1 MWSLEKELALMMR
14 RSYKRE
20 ELLALQETGK
30 KAVTEQQQEPWV
42 ENILAALEFFAD
54 DFYEMEKNN
63 NGQVKSRHRNADRRQ
78 RGARGVPK
86 SWDRGLDQQACEV
99 GQEQGVTA
107 AAAGWSHNNNK
118 GGGAA
123 AVVERAEVDE
133 DEEEEEEEDSE
144 EDIDSFQ
151 PRAFAVEGEPDFAS
165 GPPQD
170 GWEYLRRVRQ
180 VWEAAQCPKVK
191 VAKIDPQKLM
201 VEQTPY
207 MPSIPSVQPCASHLL
222 PSKEWETEFLVDF
235 SNLRTAST
243 NGSGST
249 TTIGGVLKLVDE
261 ELGSKMEISGYEGT
275 VELQAEISGYPKDTI
290 QTSQDVVDGLK
301 IGGMLGASKD
311 PKPPLLGILVRL
323 DAVSRAAL
331 LRFHI
336 AWLERVDGLPYE
348 RTLWLFALSVVIDKP
363 LDAQTSAAFRALLR
377 RCAILRATKV
387 SADDEELHRL
397 NLLITIAGHYFGQSE
412 DLLG

>member
-1 MWSLEKELALMMR
+1 MR

-42 ENILAALEFFAD
+42 EKILAALEFFAD

-86 SWDRGLDQQACEV
+86 SWDRGLDHQACEV
-99 GQEQGVTA
+99 GQEQGVT
-107 AAAGWSHNNNK
+107 AAGWSHNNNK

-133 DEEEEEEEDSE
+133 EEEEEEEEDSE
-144 EDIDSFQ
+144 EDVDSFQ

-275 VELQAEISGYPKDTI
+275 VELQAEISGYPKDTA

>member
-1 MWSLEKELALMMR
+1 MR
-14 RSYKRE
+14 ISYKRE

-30 KAVTEQQQEPWV
+30 KAVTEQQQQPWV
-42 ENILAALEFFAD
+42 EKILAALEFFAD

-86 SWDRGLDQQACEV
+86 SWDRGLDHQACEV

-107 AAAGWSHNNNK
+107 TAAGWSHNNNK
-118 GGGAA
+118 GGAA
-123 AVVERAEVDE
+123 AVVEWAEVDE
-133 DEEEEEEEDSE
+133 EEEVEEEEDSE
-144 EDIDSFQ
+144 EDVDSFQ

-235 SNLRTAST
+235 SNLRTASA
-243 NGSGST
+243 NGSGSTT

-261 ELGSKMEISGYEGT
+261 ELGSQMEISGYEGT
-275 VELQAEISGYPKDTI
+275 VELQAEISGYPKNTI
-290 QTSQDVVDGLK
+290 QTSRDVVDGLK

-331 LRFHI
+331 LRLHI

-363 LDAQTSAAFRALLR
+363 LDAHTSAAFRALLR